1 VHTAANDVPPNF
13 TLLKIAGPETR
24 VSNIELRDLS
34 NDWRMRL
41 ETTRDLGTAWL
52 RRKETV
58 LLQAP
63 SALAPETVKFL
74 FNPVHA
80 AAARFRIEEVFVYPF
95 DLRLKK

>member
-1 VHTAANDVPPNF
+1 M
-13 TLLKIAGPETR
+13 LLKIAGPEAR
-24 VSNIELRDLS
+24 VPKVDLRELP

-63 SALAPETVKFL
+63 SALAPETFNFL
-74 FNPVHA
+74 FNPLHA